1 MSDEKKEVIMPYRV
15 VISLLQLQVAFR
27 DLLVTSN
34 PELALVGLNQSMGTL
49 SRLVEEWAKDQLRKK
64 GIIPTTIEIQKEIQA
79 LTNKRYAPFL
89 KKENG
94 GNGKGRKK

>member
-1 MSDEKKEVIMPYRV
+1 
-15 VISLLQLQVAFR
+15 
-27 DLLVTSN
+27 
-34 PELALVGLNQSMGTL
+34 MGTL

-64 GIIPTTIEIQKEIQA
+64 GIIPTTVEIKKEIQA

-94 GNGKGRKK
+94 GNGKDKPKGVNP